1 MDTIEMQSGSI
12 FEENKINEISNAV
25 IRVLSEYDLLVCDAK
40 EILKITENKI
50 DRAIKLQA
58 SP

>member
-58 SP
+58 PP